1 MSDEWWASLK
11 SHHSATKHTTWIGR
25 VAEPSLSLFNPSTKN
40 PNTQKFEPVQS
51 APMKSL
57 GSQSWHDIKAL
68 TTGVGWLCLSGFLLT
83 IVSGMCACALWN
95 IRFLVFQFVTNLHL
109 YLCNEK
115 FAVSKNKSV
124 YLPNE
129 DELCNVTVF
138 CCMLVG
144 YVVLGLSWFCILYS
158 ILVENLSGCWVG

>member
-1 MSDEWWASLK
+1 MSDKWSLK

-25 VAEPSLSLFNPSTKN
+25 VAEPSLSLFKN

-51 APMKSL
+51 APVKSL

-68 TTGVGWLCLSGFLLT
+68 TTGAGWLCLLGFLLT